1 MNLLKKLFVYSV
13 VITTVLW
20 SVGASFAPLA
30 NAAGSYPAGSLL
42 AMKGQSGAAVYLIG
56 SDMKKYVFPS
66 QKEYFTW
73 YPNFDKVVR
82 VAVSE
87 LDMYPDGGAVTVR
100 PGTKLVTHANTAK
113 VYAIEPG
120 GIARWIPTD
129 TIAKALYGNN
139 WTSRLVDVIPGY
151 FTAYKT
157 TGTTDVSDKFVTGT
171 VVKMGTMY
179 YYIDGTTKRAFASD
193 AAYTANGYMASDA
206 VVVESLASYT
216 DGSSITGAEAA
227 IKDFKPNADAPV
239 VIGGSLNVSLAASS
253 PASGTVITDD
263 DDISGVSKG
272 QALANFGAFNF
283 TAGSDGAA
291 IVKTIK
297 FTRAGVST
305 DTDLDTLYLFD
316 GNTRIADGGS
326 VSAGVVTF
334 NNSNGL
340 FTVPAGS
347 TKTITLKADVS
358 FDISAGKT
366 ISFGINSA
374 ADVVAGGTV
383 SGSFPARANVM
394 TTAVVTDL
402 GSLKVATGTPSSVD
416 TPIDPNQSEVEVATL
431 TLTAENQKLHVE
443 RLVLTEIGSIQV
455 GDLTNFK
462 LLAAGNQI
470 GTAEMANDYTVTFDL
485 AGAPL
490 EILSGNSKV
499 LSVRANIVKGS
510 TRTFYFSVQY
520 RSDIVAKDTNYGVYV
535 WPRDRYVTNGSW
547 STIKPTGNYKISQGA
562 VTVNKS
568 SDSPATSVSLNAS
581 NVTLAKFDMKA
592 TGEDMKV
599 KDLNVRVNFA
609 PLGLDNG
616 KVFVDGVQVG
626 STKDLTDAN
635 SDNTGDIVNFTF
647 GSSFIIPAGTTKVVS
662 IVADTKTSTGQ
673 AYATAPTAMQVA
685 LTTGSSNG
693 QGMSSLQTANVPS
706 SLSGVSANQLSTSA
720 SSMSVTKYSG
730 YGNQTLVAGSNNAKV
745 GSFVIN
751 TGSTAG
757 VNLTS
762 ITVNLDNDEQA
773 TITNLLIKRN
783 DTGAQFG
790 TTKSDPTTSNVF
802 NGTINIPA
810 ASLMVFDVYADINTG
825 ADAGPW
831 TASIDASGTS
841 SVDGNT
847 VSDSGDELQTMTLGS
862 GSLTLSAGT
871 QPDAANLI
879 AGTSGNH
886 IGQFRFNAANTAYT
900 INKLNLNF
908 PNNFSTSTASV
919 TIEYPKADGTT
930 GSMTSV
936 ILSGASA
943 TLYAAFDGIGMYVAK
958 DSEAL
963 LNVKV
968 SLATI
973 ASGATS
979 GAFGAVTMDPD
990 TNFEA
995 VNTAGSVSTSVGST
1009 EYTGN
1014 NFYVR
1019 KSLPTLTRVAVSDTT
1034 PTTDSALF
1042 KFTVT
1047 ADSAGTVDIKQL
1059 GFTVTTSGVTV
1070 TGLQLYNSSNG
1081 TVLTDAGV
1089 DPAASGFTKLIV
1101 GAVDNDVLSI
1111 GTSAST
1117 YDIRGTVT
1125 GWGQSGDELSIKFK
1139 EDTSAITPV
1148 SGVYS
1153 DDSETLRASH
1163 YNIWSD
1169 RSAASHSTVTNDWAN
1184 GYLLKN
1190 MTGTQTYS
1198 KS

>member
-42 AMKGQSGAAVYLIG
+42 AVKGQTGAAVYLIG
-56 SDMKKYVFPS
+56 TDMKKYVFPS
-66 QKEYFTW
+66 QKEYSTW

-82 VAVSE
+82 VSVAE
-87 LDMYPDGGAVTVR
+87 LDMYPSGGAVTVR
-100 PGTKLVTHANTAK
+100 PGTKLVTHMDTAR

-139 WTSRLVDVIPGY
+139 WTSRLVDVIPGF
-151 FTAYKT
+151 FTSYKT
-157 TGTTDVSDKFVTGT
+157 VGTTDVSDKFVTGT
-171 VVKMGTMY
+171 VVKMGTTM
-179 YYIDGTTKRAFASD
+179 YYIDGNTKRVFAD
-193 AAYTANGYMASDA
+193 NAAYTANGYMASDA
-206 VVVESLASYT
+206 VEVSSLTGYT

-227 IKDFKPNADAPV
+227 IKDFMPNADAPV
-239 VIGGSLNVSLAASS
+239 VVSGPLSVSLAASS
-253 PASGTVITDD
+253 PASGTIITD
-263 DDISGVSKG
+263 STSPSRG
-272 QALANFGAFNF
+272 QALANLGVFNF

-291 IVKTIK
+291 VVKTIK
-297 FTRAGVST
+297 FTRAGVSS

-316 GNTRIADGGS
+316 GNTRVADGGS
-326 VSAGVVTF
+326 ISAGVVTF

-340 FTVPAGS
+340 FTVPAGT
-347 TKTITLKADVS
+347 TKAITLKADVAVT
-358 FDISAGKT
+358 SAGKT

-374 ADVVAGGTV
+374 SDVVTSGGAVT
-383 SGSFPARANVM
+383 GSFPARANVM
-394 TTAVVTDL
+394 TTAVVNDL
-402 GSLKVATGTPSSVD
+402 GSLKVATGTPSGVD
-416 TPIDPNQSEVEVATL
+416 VSIDPNQSEVEVATL
-431 TLTAENQKLHVE
+431 TLTAENQKLHLE

-455 GDLTNFK
+455 GDLINFK
-462 LLAAGNQI
+462 LLASGNQI
-470 GTAEMANDYTVTFDL
+470 ATAEMANDYTVTFDM

-499 LSVRANIVKGS
+499 LSVRADIIKGS

-520 RSDIVAKDTNYGVYV
+520 RSDIVARDTNYGVYV
-535 WPRDRYVTNGSW
+535 WPRDQYVTNGSW

-562 VTVNKS
+562 VNVNKS
-568 SDSPATSVSLNAS
+568 SDSPNTSVSLSAS

-592 TGEDMKV
+592 TGEDMRI
-599 KDLNVRVNFA
+599 KDLNVRVDGA
-609 PLGLDNG
+609 TLGLDNG

-626 STKDLTDAN
+626 STKDLTDADSN
-635 SDNTGDIVNFTF
+635 GIGDIVNFTF

-662 IVADTKTSTGQ
+662 IIADTKTSTGQ
-673 AYATAPTAMQVA
+673 TYATAPSAMTVY

-693 QGMSSLQTANVPS
+693 QGLSSLQTANIPS
-706 SLSGVSANQLSTSA
+706 SVTGVASNQLSTSA
-720 SSMSVTKYSG
+720 SSMAVTKFSG
-730 YGNQTLVAGSNNAKV
+730 YGDQTLVAGSNNAKV

-762 ITVNLDNDEQA
+762 ITVNLSNDEQA

-790 TTKSDPTTSNVF
+790 TTKGDPTTSNVF
-802 NGTINIPA
+802 NGTVNIPA
-810 ASLMVFDVYADINTG
+810 ASLMVFDLYADINTG

-847 VSDSGDELQTMTLGS
+847 VSDSGDVLQTMTLGS
-862 GSLTLSAGT
+862 GSLTLSTGT

-936 ILSGASA
+936 ILSGTAS
-943 TLYAAFDGIGMYVAK
+943 TLYAAFAGVGMYVAK

-973 ASGATS
+973 ASGANS
-979 GAFGAVTMDPD
+979 GAVGAVTMDPG

-995 VNTAGSVSTSVGST
+995 VNTAGSVLTSVGST

-1019 KSLPTLTRVAVSDTT
+1019 KSVPTFTRVAISDTT
-1034 PTTDSALF
+1034 PASDSPLF

-1047 ADSAGTVDIKQL
+1047 ADTAGTIDIKQL

-1070 TGLQLYNSSNG
+1070 TALKLHNSSNG
-1081 TVLTDAGV
+1081 TALTDAGV

-1125 GWGQSGDELSIKFK
+1125 GWGQSGDELSIKFR

-1148 SGVYS
+1148 AGFYS
-1153 DDSETLRASH
+1153 DSSETLRASH

-1169 RSAASHSTVTNDWAN
+1169 RSASAHSTVTSDWTN